1 MTDKLNEQQKENIL
15 SKIPLKKIGTADS
28 IANGVLF
35 LCSPMSE
42 YITGT
47 TLHINGG
54 LF

>member
-1 MTDKLNEQQKENIL
+1 MTDKLSEKQKEDIL
-15 SKIPLKKIGTADS
+15 SKIPLKKIGTAEV

-35 LCSPMSE
+35 LCSPMSD